1 MTPAAPGAAGPAGP
15 GHKTPEPG
23 PTAPAAPSGTRFRR
37 VRPRRDPL
45 GRAPLVL
52 VLPAV
57 VAVLLLAVPLG
68 TMVVATDPAS
78 LAAALRSEAVRHALW
93 LSVVTSTAAIVICL
107 VLGLPLAW
115 VLARVDFPGRRLVR
129 SLVIVPMVLPPV
141 VAGIALR
148 TAFGRSGLLGRP
160 LLDLTGFAFPYT
172 TWGVV
177 LAHVF
182 VALPF
187 VVISMEGG
195 LRAAGPLYDAAAATL
210 GASRWLTFRRV
221 TVPLAL
227 PGIAA
232 ALVLGWARSL
242 GEFGATI
249 TFNGNYP
256 GVTQT
261 MPTLIY
267 VERQA
272 DGDAVLA
279 LSLVMLLVSVGV
291 LVALR
296 DRWLVTA

>member
-1 MTPAAPGAAGPAGP
+1 MT
-15 GHKTPEPG
+15 
-23 PTAPAAPSGTRFRR
+23 
-37 VRPRRDPL
+37 RDPL
-45 GRAPLVL
+45 GRAPIALMV
-52 VLPAV
+52 PAALA
-57 VAVLLLAVPLG
+57 VAVLVVPLLA
-68 TMVVATDPAS
+68 MVAATD
-78 LAAALRSEAVRHALW
+78 LAAVPDLLASETLRDALW
-93 LSVVTSTAAIVICL
+93 LSVATSTVAMVVCCL
-107 VLGLPLAW
+107 LGLPLAW
-115 VLARVDFPGRRLVR
+115 VLARVEFRGRRLVR
-129 SLVIVPMVLPPV
+129 ALVIVPMVLPPV

-148 TAFGRSGLLGRP
+148 TAFGRSGLLGEP
-160 LLDLTGFAFPYT
+160 ILDLTGFAFPYT

-187 VVISMEGG
+187 VVISIEGA
-195 LRAAGPLYDAAAATL
+195 LRSAGVEYDAAAATL
-210 GASRWLTFRRV
+210 GAGRWLTFRRV

-232 ALVLGWARSL
+232 GLVLGWARSL

-256 GVTQT
+256 GTTQT

-272 DGDAVLA
+272 DADAALA
-279 LSLVMLLVSVGV
+279 LSLVMLVVSVGV

>member
-1 MTPAAPGAAGPAGP
+1 MTA
-15 GHKTPEPG
+15 
-23 PTAPAAPSGTRFRR
+23 
-37 VRPRRDPL
+37 RDPL

-52 VLPAV
+52 VLPATV
-57 VAVLLLAVPLG
+57 AAAVLLVPLAA
-68 TMVVATDPAS
+68 MVAATEPGG
-78 LAAALRSEAVRHALW
+78 LADALRSEAARDALW
-93 LSVVTSTAAIVICL
+93 LSVSTSTAAMLVCL
-107 VLGLPLAW
+107 VIGLPLAW
-115 VLARVDFPGRRLVR
+115 LLARVDFPGRRLVR
-129 SLVIVPMVLPPV
+129 ALVIVPMVLPPV

-148 TAFGRSGLLGRP
+148 SAFGRSGLLGEP
-160 LLDLTGFAFPYT
+160 ILGVTGFAFPYT

-187 VVISMEGG
+187 LVISTEGA
-195 LRAAGPLYDAAAATL
+195 LRSTGSGYDGAAATL
-210 GASRWLTFRRV
+210 GAGRWTTFRRV
-221 TVPLAL
+221 TIPLAL

-232 ALVLGWARSL
+232 AMVLAWARSL

-256 GVTQT
+256 GTTQT

-267 VERQA
+267 VARQSDA
-272 DGDAVLA
+272 DAALA

-291 LVALR
+291 LVVLR